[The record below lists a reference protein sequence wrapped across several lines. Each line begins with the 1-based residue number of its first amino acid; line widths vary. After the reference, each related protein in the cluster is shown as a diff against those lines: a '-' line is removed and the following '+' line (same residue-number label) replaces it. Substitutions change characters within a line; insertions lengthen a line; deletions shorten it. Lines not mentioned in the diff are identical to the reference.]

1 MMDTAAF
8 CENLV
13 REQDPDRYFATLFA
27 PAERRP
33 GLFALYSFNIEIAK
47 IREAVSEPIPGEIR
61 LSWWREVL
69 EGERPEEASAH
80 PVALAIRTAI
90 AANRLPIDA
99 FVRMTEARV
108 LDLYNDPVPTVNDL
122 EGYTGDTSSALIRIA
137 SIILA
142 AGGEPGGAEAAGHAG
157 VAYAITGLL
166 RALPF
171 HAERGQ
177 VFVPAEI
184 LARHGARRDDI
195 LAGRSSHGVYAAL
208 RDMRA
213 LARHHLAAARTAAG
227 EIKPEAS
234 AAFLPAALCE
244 LYLKRME
251 RRGYNPFRTLI
262 EAPQWRRQATLWL
275 AARKG
280 RPLG

>member
-1 MMDTAAF
+1 MMDMSAF
-8 CENLV
+8 CEKVV
-13 REQDPDRYFATLFA
+13 RDEDPDRYFATLFA

-33 GLFALYSFNIEIAK
+33 GLFALYAFNSEIARV
-47 IREAVSEPIPGEIR
+47 RESVSEPIPGEIR

-69 EGERPEEASAH
+69 EGFRPDEASAH
-80 PVALAIRTAI
+80 PVAVAIRTTI
-90 AANRLPIDA
+90 AVNRLPIDA

-108 LDLYNDPVPTVNDL
+108 LDLYNDPIPTVNDL
-122 EGYTGDTSSALIRIA
+122 EGYTGDTSSALIRLA
-137 SIILA
+137 SIVLA

-157 VAYAITGLL
+157 VAYAVTGLL

-171 HAERGQ
+171 HAQRGQ
-177 VFVPAEI
+177 VFIPAEI

-195 LAGRSSHGVYAAL
+195 LAGRSSPGVYAAL

-213 LARHHLAAARTAAG
+213 FAREHLAAARAAAG
-227 EIKPEAS
+227 DIRPEAS
-234 AAFLPAALCE
+234 SAFLPAALCD
-244 LYLKRME
+244 LYLRQME

-262 EAPQWRRQATLWL
+262 EAPQWRRQGNLWL
-275 AARKG
+275 AARRG